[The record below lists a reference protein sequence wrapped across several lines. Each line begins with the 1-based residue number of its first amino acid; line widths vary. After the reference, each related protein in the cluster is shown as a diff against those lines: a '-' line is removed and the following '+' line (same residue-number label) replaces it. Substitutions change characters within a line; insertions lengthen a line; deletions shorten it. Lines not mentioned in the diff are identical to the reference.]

1 MAPSEPTDV
10 DDRLRRLEAA
20 VRSLSDEVAILR
32 AAPRVVGGGTP
43 TVAAADVSAA
53 TPGTSPAAHDGLGGG
68 AARSPEPARPRPIAP
83 PPPPAVSRPPIAGP
97 AAGGAPGRRAK
108 VTGLDLETLVGRYG
122 TLLLG
127 ALTIVLGVGAFLSW
141 AIERVTIGP
150 EARVAL
156 GALGA
161 LLMAALGLW
170 LRRRDGAGTRRFGNL
185 VLALALAVVHVVAW
199 SAGPSLHVIPSQLAL
214 AAAAA
219 ASLLLA
225 MLGWRSAEQELFVVG
240 TGGALLAPFVT
251 ADQVGDPVV
260 LLLYGWMVVT
270 AAVTTLR
277 DRRWQWAQRVL
288 ATGVLVYA
296 GAALDVGWTDGMA
309 AGVEWARRDGPSIF
323 VLACVASALAVGGHG
338 ARSVLARLWLL
349 VLLLPLAAR
358 GTLSAGPALARLD
371 LVALAAIGTVGVYVA
386 LRLRDARQT
395 LGGAS
400 AIVQPTLLLF
410 AAFLAIP
417 RPLGGLAA
425 AITGC
430 WAALAALAAW
440 DARGQSAW
448 PAGTA
453 PASGRSMSVRDP
465 MPDVPTVNHLFLA
478 GLLSLGAIALALRD
492 RPLLAAVAVAGH
504 AILAVLLLRRVR
516 HPLLFLTPA
525 FGLLVAAAGVYEQLE
540 LRPAY
545 DYTPFAS
552 AASAAALAVVA
563 GWWICGRL
571 LRDSL
576 DSPSVG
582 RAERALL
589 GALGPVAAFVWVQV
603 ELGRAFS
610 PERAIF
616 LLIVYYATVGVVLI
630 ALGRRGGLTGLRRIG
645 LGLAVIAAL
654 KAIVEAT
661 DFEAVGLRVGSYLL
675 VGGFL
680 MGVAYWYRGAG
691 GSRPEDDEG
700 AGGGAP
706 SPERPVEATERAEE
720 GR

>member
-10 DDRLRRLEAA
+10 DERLRRLEAA
-20 VRSLSDEVAILR
+20 VRSLTDEVAILR
-32 AAPRVVGGGTP
+32 AAPKTMV
-43 TVAAADVSAA
+43 D
-53 TPGTSPAAHDGLGGG
+53 PAPVD
-68 AARSPEPARPRPIAP
+68 RPRPIAP
-83 PPPPAVSRPPIAGP
+83 PPPAPRPPAAAAARGATAAPGIP
-97 AAGGAPGRRAK
+97 AAPGIAAERRPKAA
-108 VTGLDLETLVGRYG
+108 GLDLETLVGRYG

-161 LLMAALGLW
+161 LLTAALGVW
-170 LRRRDGAGTRRFGNL
+170 LRRRDGAGTRRFGNV
-185 VLALALAVVHVVAW
+185 VLALAIVHVVAW

-219 ASLLLA
+219 ASVLLA
-225 MLGWRSAEQELFVVG
+225 VLGWRSGEQELFVVG

-251 ADQVGDPVV
+251 ADQVGDPV
-260 LLLYGWMVVT
+260 LLLAYGWLVVT

-288 ATGVLVYA
+288 VTGVLVYA
-296 GAALDVGWTDGMA
+296 GAGLDVGWTEGIA
-309 AGVEWARRDGPSIF
+309 AGVEWARRDGPAIF

-349 VLLLPLAAR
+349 VLLVPLAAR
-358 GTLSAGPALARLD
+358 STISVGPAVASMD
-371 LVALAAIGTVGVYVA
+371 LVALAAIGAVGVYVA

-395 LGGAS
+395 LAGAS
-400 AIVQPTLLLF
+400 SLVQPTLLLF
-410 AAFLAIP
+410 AAFLAVP

-425 AITGC
+425 ALTAG

-440 DARGQSAW
+440 DARGQASW
-448 PAGTA
+448 PAGAAT
-453 PASGRSMSVRDP
+453 SSRRRHVVRDP
-465 MPDVPTVNHLFLA
+465 TPDVPTVNHLFLA
-478 GLLSLGAIALALRD
+478 GLLSLGAIALALRE
-492 RPLLAAVAVAGH
+492 RPLLAAVGMAAH

-525 FGLLVAAAGVYEQLE
+525 FGLLLAAARVHEQLE

-545 DYTPFAS
+545 EYAPFVG
-552 AASAAALAVVA
+552 AASAAALLVVA
-563 GWWICGRL
+563 AWWICGRL
-571 LRDSL
+571 LPDSM

-582 RAERALL
+582 RTERALL
-589 GALGPVAAFVWVQV
+589 GALGPVAAFVWAQV

-610 PERAIF
+610 PERATF
-616 LLIVYYATVGVVLI
+616 LLIAYYATVGVFLI
-630 ALGRRGGLTGLRRIG
+630 AIGRWREQTGLRRIG
-645 LGLAVIAAL
+645 LGLAVLAAL

-661 DFEAVGLRVGSYLL
+661 DFDAVGLRVGSYLL

-680 MGVAYWYRGAG
+680 MGVAYWYRGSGAARHG
-691 GSRPEDDEG
+691 EGDAG
-700 AGGGAP
+700 AG
-706 SPERPVEATERAEE
+706 E
-720 GR
+720 GRGL

>member
-1 MAPSEPTDV
+1 V
-10 DDRLRRLEAA
+10 
-20 VRSLSDEVAILR
+20 
-32 AAPRVVGGGTP
+32 
-43 TVAAADVSAA
+43 
-53 TPGTSPAAHDGLGGG
+53 
-68 AARSPEPARPRPIAP
+68 
-83 PPPPAVSRPPIAGP
+83 
-97 AAGGAPGRRAK
+97 K
-108 VTGLDLETLVGRYG
+108 GLDLETLVGRYG

-170 LRRRDGAGTRRFGNL
+170 LRRRDGTGTRRFGNV

-199 SAGPSLHVIPSQLAL
+199 SAGPSLHVVPSQLAL

-219 ASLLLA
+219 ASFLLA
-225 MLGWRSAEQELFVVG
+225 MLGWRCGEQELFVVG

-260 LLLYGWMVVT
+260 LLLYGWVVVT

-277 DRRWQWAQRVL
+277 DLRWQWAQRVL
-288 ATGVLVYA
+288 VTAVAVYA
-296 GAALDVGWTDGMA
+296 GASLDIGWTEGVA
-309 AGVEWARRDGPSIF
+309 AGVEWAQRDGPAIF
-323 VLACVASALAVGGHG
+323 VLACVASGLAVGGHG

-358 GTLSAGPALARLD
+358 GSLAAGPAIARLD
-371 LVALAAIGTVGVYVA
+371 LVALAAIGTVCVYVA

-400 AIVQPTLLLF
+400 ALVQPTLLLF
-410 AAFLAIP
+410 TAFLTLP

-425 AITGC
+425 AITAG

-440 DARGQSAW
+440 DAQGQVGWAA
-448 PAGTA
+448 AGTA
-453 PASGRSMSVRDP
+453 PGSERRSFVRDP
-465 MPDVPTVNHLFLA
+465 MPDVPAVNHLFLA
-478 GLLSLGAIALALRD
+478 GLLSLGAVVLALRD
-492 RPLLAAVAVAGH
+492 RPLLAAVAVVGH

-525 FGLLVAAAGVYEQLE
+525 FGLLVAAAGAHEQLA

-545 DYTPFAS
+545 EYVPFVG

-582 RAERALL
+582 RTERAVL

-610 PERAIF
+610 PERATF
-616 LLIVYYATVGVVLI
+616 LLIAYYATVGVALI
-630 ALGRRGGLTGLRRIG
+630 ALGRRRGLTGVRRIG
-645 LGLAVIAAL
+645 LGLAVLAAL

-661 DFEAVGLRVGSYLL
+661 GFDAVGLRVGSYLL

-680 MGVAYWYRGAG
+680 MAVAYWYRGT
-691 GSRPEDDEG
+691 GSSHPEEDEEDD
-700 AGGGAP
+700 GAP
-706 SPERPVEATERAEE
+706 PPPERPVEATEDGHVTGTR
-720 GR
+720 